1 MNISL
6 LHIKYT
12 ERRSERSSSDSR
24 PSNKRP
30 VQTNTSSRRRNLNQ
44 RSALPASA
52 HAIYDGPYLGTPT
65 PPDSSFSISF
75 VHGQSANQRQHFA
88 SLDQQQQQAMSSSA
102 MSFYHSPQYAQ
113 YEQFT
118 DPNYTG
124 AYIVLR
130 KFL

>member
-30 VQTNTSSRRRNLNQ
+30 VRTKTSSRSRNSNQ
-44 RSALPASA
+44 QSALPASA

-65 PPDSSFSISF
+65 PPDSAFSISF

-88 SLDQQQQQAMSSSA
+88 SRDQQQQAMSSSA

-124 AYIVLR
+124 AYIVLC